1 MAVAGSLTYDTKID
15 KSGFNKGLNS
25 ITGSVKNGGTK
36 IKNIIAA
43 LGITKIIS
51 SAFNI
56 INNSLDGAISRI
68 DTLNNFPKVMSNLG
82 IGAEE
87 SSKAI
92 NKLSD
97 GLKGLPTTLDSG
109 ALAVQ
114 RFTSKNGDVNKSVD
128 LFLALNDAILAGG
141 ASTEM
146 QSSAIEQISQS
157 YAKGKPD
164 MMEWRTLQTAMPA
177 QIKQIAKAMLGNKD
191 ALDKY
196 MKAAEQYSKN
206 NPMSSTGEEL
216 IEQMKAVKNGSG
228 DMATALGT
236 ALRTGVISMDD
247 FMNTIVKLD
256 KNGGEGIKSFAEQ
269 AKNAT
274 GGIKTSI
281 TNAKT
286 AVVRGVGNIISA
298 IDTGLKKTELKGVG
312 NIISKIG
319 SISEKVLKKVAEEI
333 EKIDFNKIVNVL
345 KRLSTIYMP
354 KIKKI
359 LDLLINVIKNIG
371 TVLINNK
378 RIIVSIIGAVISLI
392 AAMKTYKGI
401 MTAIKSI
408 DIAKNI
414 IAALNPIT
422 TLISLTLGLS
432 VAAAAVATA
441 MAKQK
446 TSLDGVKDA
455 AELQQKS
462 WKALKEAR
470 EQTIRGNEAE
480 ITTTQ
485 KLADELRAIT
495 DENGKVKEGYENRA
509 KYILGELNS
518 ALGTEYQ
525 MNGNIIGQYSELKN
539 NIDQLIA
546 KKRAEIGLEAYKEE
560 YQTALKNQSE
570 ATKTLTDL
578 RQKYNEELN
587 RTTNGYKEEMER
599 SKNLAYIGEQ
609 IKKQSD
615 LIGEYGYTIENYDK
629 LTSAS
634 VSNSKEEIEKALSE
648 MGISYDQAKEKTNAS
663 LTEQIQSQSNY
674 VSLLRQSWRDAINS
688 NDTFQANILQK
699 QLDTEQ
705 QALINLTNSLAQ
717 QTVTVGELTE
727 EQKAAWKNLAET
739 SYDAYQ
745 QGLLQVPEETRRK
758 IQEAT
763 GIVAT
768 DTELENATGNEGN
781 QASTAFYNN
790 LTLSNKA
797 KEEVKNVSTTINSD
811 TSVGEAAENLGQ
823 DVDTSFN
830 QKLDGWTW
838 GFDLVKN
845 IYSGLTSPNGVGL
858 ITSGASTL
866 AQIIKNNIGH
876 SIPKEGPL
884 KDELT
889 YMPDMIDNLVMG
901 IDKNRY
907 KVANAANNVAK
918 DIKASFDLENL
929 NSSIMSEM
937 NKAVAIE
944 TGSINAS
951 ASVKSNNS
959 MLSVI
964 KATFNID
971 GSVNMDGKKVGR
983 TIAPSVVKTIKAG
996 GLTQ

>member
-68 DTLNNFPKVMSNLG
+68 DTLNNFPKVMSNLE

-206 NPMSSTGEEL
+206 NPMSSTGKEL

-359 LDLLINVIKNIG
+359 LDSLINVIKNIG

-414 IAALNPIT
+414 IAALNPTT

-587 RTTNGYKEEMER
+587 RTTNGYKEEMEK

-717 QTVTVGELTE
+717 QTATVGELTE
-727 EQKAAWKNLAET
+727 EQKTAWKNLAET

-797 KEEVKNVSTTINSD
+797 KEEVKNASTTINSD

-918 DIKASFDLENL
+918 DIKSSFDLENL